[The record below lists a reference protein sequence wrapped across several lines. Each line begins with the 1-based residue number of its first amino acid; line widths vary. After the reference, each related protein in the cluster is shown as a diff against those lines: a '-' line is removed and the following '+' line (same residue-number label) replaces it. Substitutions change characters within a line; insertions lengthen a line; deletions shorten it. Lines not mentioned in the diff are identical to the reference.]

1 MRQHQILQHQH
12 LLPLRDLTSRQSEH
26 DRVIV
31 FNAFTRLV
39 YRGVQR
45 FVLLAVLFFPGADT
59 FLCRAFIFDPL
70 ERCDIQGI
78 DGA

>member
-1 MRQHQILQHQH
+1 MLQHQILQHQH
-12 LLPLRDLTSRQSEH
+12 LLPLRDLTSRQGEH

-31 FNAFTRLV
+31 FNPLTRLV
-39 YRGVQR
+39 NRGVQR
-45 FVLLAVLFFPGADT
+45 FILPAVLFFQSQSA
-59 FLCRAFIFDPL
+59 LCRAFIFDPL